1 MDQQKKRKRLIMED
15 KLSIQ
20 RIQEISPELR
30 EELTK
35 IYNECC
41 LVLSGKAILRFAYV
55 FRSFAEQ
62 SIIYEQGRT
71 RPGKIVTNAKPGQ
84 SIHNYRYAVD
94 IVLLKDTDG
103 NGTFE
108 TASWETNVD
117 FDGDGIAD
125 WMEVVA
131 IFKKYGWTWGGDWDG
146 DGKTKAQ
153 GDKDEN
159 FVDFPHFQKIPKGE
173 TLKSLQLKYPKGR

>member
-1 MDQQKKRKRLIMED
+1 MTD
-15 KLSIQ
+15 KITLD

-35 IYNECC
+35 IYEECC
-41 LVLSGKAILRFAYV
+41 LALTGRAILRFAYV
-55 FRSFAEQ
+55 FRSFQEQ
-62 SIIYEQGRT
+62 AVLYAQGRT

-117 FDGDGIAD
+117 FDGDGKSD

-131 IFKKYGWTWGGDWDG
+131 IFKKYGWAWGGG
-146 DGKTKAQ
+146 FKSIV
-153 GDKDEN
+153 DK
-159 FVDFPHFQKIPKGE
+159 PHFEKIPAGM
-173 TLKSLQLKYPKGR
+173 TLSTLQVKYPHGK